1 MKGNEIFKEPYS
13 TKMNISSNSNE
24 QVENTTLSQLTKNK
38 VNKMDSN
45 NTNYMNNLSFFDA
58 KDKNIEIE
66 MQNLLNSSSKY
77 NK

>member
-13 TKMNISSNSNE
+13 TKMNISYNSNE

-38 VNKMDSN
+38 VNKMDSI